1 MRIGI
6 VTEYC
11 RPWPGGISEHVHH
24 EAQELRARGHHVR
37 ILSGPATPEWKDED
51 DVLRLGFEYKFTSNG
66 ALSRFV
72 LGTDLLRFRSLLR
85 RERFDVLHVHAPLD
99 PFLAWAALLA
109 SESANVGT
117 FHANFDPGSPWNLLF
132 KTLRPITGRVFDR
145 LHGRIAVSDEAR
157 RSIQHYFPGEYE
169 IIPNGVDTARFHP
182 EVAPLPEQADGRPRI
197 LFVGRADPR
206 KGLPLLLQAFGQ
218 LRQEIEGAELVVVG
232 VEREQVAEQL
242 AELDAESVA
251 AVRFAGYVSPEV
263 LPRYFASSTIFCS
276 PAIGQESQ
284 GIVLLEA
291 MAAGRPPVAFAIP
304 GYRDVVSH
312 DADGWL
318 VEQVGAQPLAKGL
331 AEILRDEK
339 RLARLAETGRLTALG
354 YAWPS
359 VAERI
364 EAQLERALRSSGAR
378 DSRG

>member
-117 FHANFDPGSPWNLLF
+117 FHANFDPGSLWNLLF

-182 EVAPLPEQADGRPRI
+182 EVAPLSEQADGRPRI

-364 EAQLERALRSSGAR
+364 EAQLERALRSSGGR

>member
-117 FHANFDPGSPWNLLF
+117 FHANFDPGSLWNLLF

-364 EAQLERALRSSGAR
+364 EAQLERALRSSGGR